1 MPARLRRLNLKIAAA
16 FFLALAALV
25 AQDPTSYL
33 TPDVMRVGDRLACRC
48 GTCRNTVATCP
59 MLRCD
64 SSDPMRRRIHDLKR
78 AGMSDDAIVNR
89 IVREEGVVAL
99 SSPPAGSIGGLITW
113 MMPAV
118 ALLIGFFIYS
128 FYVRRNRK
136 QPEPLSSFDRAVMD
150 RFKDQIDRELDDSTE
165 PESTSQNDGAGSRR

>member
-1 MPARLRRLNLKIAAA
+1 
-16 FFLALAALV
+16 
-25 AQDPTSYL
+25 
-33 TPDVMRVGDRLACRC
+33 
-48 GTCRNTVATCP
+48 

-64 SSDPMRRRIHDLKR
+64 FSSPMRKRIYDMQQV
-78 AGMSDDAIVNR
+78 GMTDDAIVNR

-99 SSPPAGSIGGLITW
+99 SSPPASSFGGLITW

-136 QPEPLSSFDRAVMD
+136 DPEPLSSFDRAVID
-150 RFKDQIDRELDDSTE
+150 RFKDQIDRELDDAPE
-165 PESTSQNDGAGSRR
+165 PKSGPGKDGAASRR